1 MTFSKTITCASW
13 SDRPLI
19 KGNTDFLSLWG
30 LAQVNYGALDIAHLL
45 GVRSTNTIS
54 LSVALT
60 QFPLSVAPTQIP
72 HIFSTEW
79 DWIAGGEVMVLT
91 GSLVVK

>member
-1 MTFSKTITCASW
+1 MQSYGDIIYITNVVLQKLYWMCGGW
-13 SDRPLI
+13 HR
-19 KGNTDFLSLWG
+19 F
-30 LAQVNYGALDIAHLL
+30 NYGALDITHSL

-54 LSVALT
+54 LSVAL
-60 QFPLSVAPTQIP
+60 TQIP